1 MSSLYDDCP
10 DHGLP
15 GLSVCASCVRPL
27 CRKCK
32 VVHERCAE
40 CRAAASQ
47 RNSNSNSNVSGSG
60 AAGNGRIVVVLAVI
74 ALGMLA
80 LTWKGCPGMPKDIV
94 WLSQEP
100 RR

>member
-1 MSSLYDDCP
+1 MSASLYDDCP

-32 VVHERCAE
+32 VVNTRCAE

-47 RNSNSNSNVSGSG
+47 GNSNSHIPSPG
-60 AAGNGRIVVVLAVI
+60 ASGNGRLVLVLGLI
-74 ALGMLA
+74 ALGLLS
-80 LTWKGCPGMPKDIV
+80 LTWKGCPGLPKDIV